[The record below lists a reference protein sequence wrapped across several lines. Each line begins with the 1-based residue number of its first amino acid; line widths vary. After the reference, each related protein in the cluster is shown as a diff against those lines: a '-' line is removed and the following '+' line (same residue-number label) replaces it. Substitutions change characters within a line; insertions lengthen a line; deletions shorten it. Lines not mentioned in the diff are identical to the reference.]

1 MKSSGDPE
9 RFVILNKDNQVVA
22 QKVDLSNDIA
32 S

>member
-9 RFVILNKDNQVVA
+9 RFVILNKENQVVA
-22 QKVDLSNDIA
+22 QKAEISNDTA

>member
-9 RFVILNKDNQVVA
+9 RFVILNKENQVVA